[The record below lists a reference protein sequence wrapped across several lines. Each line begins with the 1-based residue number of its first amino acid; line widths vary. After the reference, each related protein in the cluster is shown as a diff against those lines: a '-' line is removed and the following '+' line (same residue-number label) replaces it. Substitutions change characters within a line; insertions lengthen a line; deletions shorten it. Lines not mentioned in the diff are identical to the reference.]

1 MEKDVIK
8 VILADDHEIVRK
20 GIKVLLEGEDDIQ
33 VIAEASDGQEAL
45 EQVKVLNPDVLI
57 VDIRMPVLNGIDTTL
72 KMRSS
77 APDTPVL
84 VLSMHDDEAYITQS
98 IDSGAMGYLLK
109 DTSKEEFIKA
119 IHTIHKGDKYFSA
132 DISNIL
138 VDNYLNI
145 KSKASTAPTPITQDA
160 YHLTKREKQI
170 LNLIHDGIS
179 NKDIANQLGKSIR
192 TIETHRFNIMKK
204 IGVNNITELL
214 LKIERDPALKN
225 DIMAH

>member
-1 MEKDVIK
+1 MNTIK

-20 GIKVLLEGEDDIQ
+20 GIKVLLESENDIE

-45 EQVKVLNPDVLI
+45 DRVAEYKPDVLI
-57 VDIRMPVLNGIDTTL
+57 VDIRMPVLNGIETTVRM
-72 KMRSS
+72 KAI
-77 APDTPVL
+77 APETKVL
-84 VLSMHDDEAYITQS
+84 VLSMHDDEEYITKS
-98 IDSGAMGYLLK
+98 IDGGAMGYLLK

-119 IHTIHKGDKYFSA
+119 VHTVYNGDKYFSA

-138 VDNYLNI
+138 VNNYLN
-145 KSKASTAPTPITQDA
+145 SKQRTPTEPLPSTSDS

-170 LNLIHDGIS
+170 LNLIYEGIS
-179 NKDIANQLGKSIR
+179 NKDIANQLEKSIR

-214 LKIERDPALKN
+214 LKIERDESLKDEIIN
-225 DIMAH
+225 N